1 MEPDNNNDENENV
14 RQPDQVI
21 VETLIDN
28 DSDFYDYDNEAY
40 LFNEEI
46 NRTINVS
53 MLELKRKEE
62 LEELELLRLI
72 TEERDTVLQ
81 KFSTIKDKINKIYH
95 IDKLNSQIY
104 ESVLSYIELYEI
116 TYILYNEIDKET
128 YDKIFNCINRI
139 RFTNEEKQSLF
150 DLFIVIVI

>member
-1 MEPDNNNDENENV
+1 MDNDNDTNENV

-28 DSDFYDYDNEAY
+28 ASDFYDYDNEAY
-40 LFNEEI
+40 LYNEEI

-95 IDKLNSQIY
+95 IDKSNSQIY
-104 ESVLSYIELYEI
+104 EIVLSYIELYEI
-116 TYILYNEIDKET
+116 TYILHHEIDKQT
-128 YDKIFNCINRI
+128 YDKIFSCINRI
-139 RFTNEEKQSLF
+139 RFTNEEKQLF
-150 DLFIVIVI
+150 DELFIKIYL